1 MSTVFQASLTVA
13 DPDLQIRGEGGR
25 GWAGHPDLQIRGE
38 GGGGGGSKIF
48 LALQASV
55 WFKNSGGGA
64 LAGSAT
70 V

>member
-38 GGGGGGSKIF
+38 GGGLVSKIF